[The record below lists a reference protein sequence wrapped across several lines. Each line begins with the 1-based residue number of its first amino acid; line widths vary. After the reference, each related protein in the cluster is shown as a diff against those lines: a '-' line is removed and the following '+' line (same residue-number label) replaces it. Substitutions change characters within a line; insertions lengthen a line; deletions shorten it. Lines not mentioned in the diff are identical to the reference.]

1 MARPVDAGVPM
12 RVSWR
17 RLQRRTRGRRRP
29 MGAALVLLISE
40 SAMTSGYRGPRWL
53 SRLIGVLVIM
63 TAAGCASAPPRSTPA
78 SSAAQSRIVSTA
90 LKHVGAP
97 YARGGTSPA
106 GFDCSGFVMF
116 VYARAGIS
124 LPHSAEKHYWLG
136 AAVARNELE
145 PGDIVFFDRLGHSG
159 IYIGNARF
167 VHATKPGDVVKV
179 SGLDEDWY
187 RRRWVG
193 ARRLL

>member
-1 MARPVDAGVPM
+1 MDSRDLSARL
-12 RVSWR
+12 VSW
-17 RLQRRTRGRRRP
+17 LL
-29 MGAALVLLISE
+29 GAVVVV
-40 SAMTSGYRGPRWL
+40 T
-53 SRLIGVLVIM
+53 V
-63 TAAGCASAPPRSTPA
+63 AGCASAKTTPRAGGTK
-78 SSAAQSRIVSTA
+78 SSAAQSRVASTA

-97 YARGGTSPA
+97 YARGGISPA
-106 GFDCSGFVMF
+106 GFDCSGFVLF
-116 VYARAGIS
+116 VYGRVGIS
-124 LPHSAEKHYWLG
+124 LPHNAEKQYRLG
-136 AAVARNELE
+136 SAVPRHKLE

-179 SGLDEDWY
+179 SHLDEDWY

>member
-1 MARPVDAGVPM
+1 MEHRELSARL
-12 RVSWR
+12 VSW
-17 RLQRRTRGRRRP
+17 LL
-29 MGAALVLLISE
+29 GAV
-40 SAMTSGYRGPRWL
+40 
-53 SRLIGVLVIM
+53 VVI
-63 TAAGCASAPPRSTPA
+63 TVAGCASAKTTPGPA
-78 SSAAQSRIVSTA
+78 ATKSSAAQSRVVSTA

-97 YARGGTSPA
+97 YARGGSSPA

-116 VYARAGIS
+116 VYARAGLS
-124 LPHSAEKHYWLG
+124 LPHSAEKQYRLG
-136 AAVARNELE
+136 SAVPRDELQ

-179 SGLDEDWY
+179 SRLDEDWY
-187 RRRWVG
+187 RHRWVG